1 MTISKEDALLV
12 LSQTEEYYQEQGF
25 KEASV
30 EIAEVADYIESVN
43 KELEFEKA
51 FNGHLCSAV
60 AQKRKVF
67 EVLDKSSAD
76 FGKWIPCRERLPR
89 VGEDVILY
97 FRDTYHTDPSWPET
111 QFLPA
116 WRCNVAEED
125 TPNGQWAIE
134 GRLWNTVVIDIEDGI
149 AWMPMPKFEE

>member
-1 MTISKEDALLV
+1 MRDMLLSEVKKICAKQFGCRDCEFGKVISTRDESYSACLLKGQ
-12 LSQTEEYYQEQGF
+12 SPWEWGRIDDTP
-25 KEASV
+25 A
-30 EIAEVADYIESVN
+30 
-43 KELEFEKA
+43 
-51 FNGHLCSAV
+51 
-60 AQKRKVF
+60 
-67 EVLDKSSAD
+67 